1 MNVFPQVFRRQ
12 KSHFASCPIL
22 DSCISLPIKTNNE
35 FKFGRLLYREIAG
48 FCPFK
53 NRIHVVGGPAEQVI
67 VIQAVGH
74 QATLVYEFLLE
85 VNLTFPLQDC
95 KSTFVKYLS
104 LILALTL
111 AACGVPEMVK
121 PGTSEQESAKDRF
134 ECLRASESTSSWSL
148 FGLGTSQATHN
159 QDVYRSCMEA
169 RGYVVQ

>member
-1 MNVFPQVFRRQ
+1 M
-12 KSHFASCPIL
+12 
-22 DSCISLPIKTNNE
+22 
-35 FKFGRLLYREIAG
+35 
-48 FCPFK
+48 
-53 NRIHVVGGPAEQVI
+53 
-67 VIQAVGH
+67 
-74 QATLVYEFLLE
+74 
-85 VNLTFPLQDC
+85 
-95 KSTFVKYLS
+95 KYLS